1 MQTEQEVYMT
11 LSSVARH
18 QINQLLLYC
27 KKIVAFIIFELQHL
41 SIQIT
46 GNISY

>member
-11 LSSVARH
+11 LSSNARY
-18 QINQLLLYC
+18 QINQLLLCC

-46 GNISY
+46 CNISY